1 MSTTDPVLR
10 ALVFAVS
17 MAKERMGVALAVNGT
32 IITGHLVSPEEYA
45 TAVVEQIRRSH
56 AGEVPA
62 GSGPEGFFMRIAES
76 AKEHRER
83 HRAAALAGD
92 FDSGSEQ
99 DLPDYLHL
107 VGAFAGDRSADG
119 PGATWRIRLEDVS
132 GWSLAQVGAPDE
144 RTA

>member
-32 IITGHLVSPEEYA
+32 IITGQLVSPEEYA
-45 TAVVEQIRRSH
+45 AAVIEQIRRSH
-56 AGEVPA
+56 AKEAPA
-62 GSGPEGFFMRIAES
+62 GSGPEGFFARIAES
-76 AKEHRER
+76 AKESRER

-107 VGAFAGDRSADG
+107 VDAFAGDRPAG
-119 PGATWRIRLEDVS
+119 GAGAAWRIRLRDVS
-132 GWSLAQVGAPDE
+132 GWSLVPAAAPE
-144 RTA
+144 VWTV